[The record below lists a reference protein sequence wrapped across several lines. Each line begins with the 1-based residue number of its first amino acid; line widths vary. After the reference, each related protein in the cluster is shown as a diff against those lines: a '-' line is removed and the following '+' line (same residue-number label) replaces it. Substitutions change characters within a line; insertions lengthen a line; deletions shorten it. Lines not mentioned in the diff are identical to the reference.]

1 MIVVS
6 DASPITALL
15 TVGKVDILNR
25 LFGEVIIPTAVADEL
40 HRTHTDLPEWLRV
53 EQVSNQ
59 DLAGE
64 YMLSVDLGEAEAI
77 ALAQELSAD
86 RLLIDERKG
95 RKLATTQGIPSNTGR
110 DVRTSRY

>member
-15 TVGKVDILNR
+15 TVGEVDILDR
-25 LFGEVIIPTAVADEL
+25 LFGEVIIPKAVADEL

-53 EQVSNQ
+53 ERVSNQ

-64 YMLSVDLGEAEAI
+64 YMLSVDKGEAKAI
-77 ALAQELSAD
+77 ALAQELSPPPQNLWAQWGVAD
-86 RLLIDERKG
+86 RVMSCILGFLG
-95 RKLATTQGIPSNTGR
+95 GN
-110 DVRTSRY
+110 